1 MEEAV
6 SLKTS
11 KHIPESLKPFF
22 WDVDFEILSLGDF
35 SHFVISRLMEHGDEA
50 SLRFLMHTYT
60 AEELQETLKASRSIS
75 KRSRNFWALL
85 LDMKEESCTVK
96 RYPSPF
102 GDCST
107 D

>member
-1 MEEAV
+1 MGV
-6 SLKTS
+6 SVPTN

-22 WDVDFEILSLGDF
+22 WDVDFELLALGDF

-50 SLRFLMHTYT
+50 ALWFLMHTYN
-60 AEELQETLKASRSIS
+60 AEELRGTLKTSRSIS
-75 KRSRNFWALL
+75 KRSRKFWALL

-102 GDCST
+102 GDCCS